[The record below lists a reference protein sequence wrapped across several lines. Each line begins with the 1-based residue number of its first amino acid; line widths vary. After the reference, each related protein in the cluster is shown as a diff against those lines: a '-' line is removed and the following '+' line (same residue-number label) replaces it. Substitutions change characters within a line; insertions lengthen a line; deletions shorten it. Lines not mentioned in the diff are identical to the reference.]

1 MIPEHKLRE
10 MTLIPMKVDQTETEG
25 RGDLKF
31 ESVDQIIIDQINSIE
46 SNSFDKKILLDIYN
60 NL

>member
-1 MIPEHKLRE
+1 MA
-10 MTLIPMKVDQTETEG
+10 LIPMKVDQIEQEG

-46 SNSFDKKILLDIYN
+46 SNSFDKRILLEIYN

>member
-1 MIPEHKLRE
+1 MKLE
-10 MTLIPMKVDQTETEG
+10 TTENGQTADG
-25 RGDLKF
+25 LKF

-46 SNSFDKKILLDIYN
+46 SNAFDKRILLEIYN